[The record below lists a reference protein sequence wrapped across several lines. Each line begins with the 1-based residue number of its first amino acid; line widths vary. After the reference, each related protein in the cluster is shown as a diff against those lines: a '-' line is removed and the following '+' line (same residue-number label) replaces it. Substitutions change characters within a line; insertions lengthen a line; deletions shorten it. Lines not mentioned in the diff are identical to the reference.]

1 MKNPTKLALAALCG
15 LSFLGPAVAQ
25 EAQPKIP
32 AQIESDWMSDFSRN
46 LWQGLTTTYKAASLS
61 HEASRQRVCFDT
73 LPTD

>member
-15 LSFLGPAVAQ
+15 LSFLGPAFAQ
-25 EAQPKIP
+25 EAQLKIP
-32 AQIESDWMSDFSRN
+32 
-46 LWQGLTTTYKAASLS
+46 LTTTYKAASLS